1 MFNNYNLSDDD
12 VIEIINRY
20 ENLINKYSR
29 INKDDPIDED
39 LRAEIIKKIYTAL
52 TKNRKR

>member
-29 INKDDPIDED
+29 ITKDEPMDED
-39 LRAEIIKKIYTAL
+39 LRAEISKKIYTSL

>member
-29 INKDDPIDED
+29 ITKDETIDED
-39 LRAEIIKKIYTAL
+39 LRAEIIKKIYTSL

>member
-20 ENLINKYSR
+20 ENLIYKYSR
-29 INKDDPIDED
+29 ITKDDPIDED

>member
-29 INKDDPIDED
+29 ITKDDPIDED
-39 LRAEIIKKIYTAL
+39 LRAEIVKKIYTSL
-52 TKNRKR
+52 TKNRKW

>member
-1 MFNNYNLSDDD
+1 MFNNYNLSDED
-12 VIEIINRY
+12 VVEIINRY

-29 INKDDPIDED
+29 ITKDDPIDED
-39 LRAEIIKKIYTAL
+39 LRAEIVKKIYTSL

>member
-20 ENLINKYSR
+20 ENLIYKYSR
-29 INKDDPIDED
+29 ITKDDPIDED

-52 TKNRKR
+52 TKNEKR

>member
-12 VIEIINRY
+12 VIRIIDKY

-29 INKDDPIDED
+29 LSPNDSIDED
-39 LRAEIIKKIYTAL
+39 LKGEIIEKIYRVL
-52 TKNRKR
+52 TQNREK